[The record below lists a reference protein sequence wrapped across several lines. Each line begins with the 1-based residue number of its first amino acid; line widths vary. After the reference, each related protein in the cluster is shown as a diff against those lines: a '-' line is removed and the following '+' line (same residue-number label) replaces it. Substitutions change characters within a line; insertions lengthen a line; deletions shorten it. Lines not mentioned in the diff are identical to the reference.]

1 MAKESD
7 VSKHVEA
14 FGARLRALG
23 YAPFTHAAKL
33 RFVLQFAQWV
43 ETKGLPTEDVD
54 ETWLEK
60 ATKHFPTCFAER
72 RKALQQFL
80 EHLRERGIAAPLA
93 TDNDDSLTAVLQRR
107 YATYLRQER
116 GLVAVTLVNYLGFV
130 QLLLAE
136 RFKSGRVQPAHLTH
150 RDVAK
155 FMLRHVQT
163 MSPGRA
169 KLMGTALRSFLGFLF
184 LSAETTTDL
193 SRAVPSVRQFRQR
206 AVPKYITSEEVE
218 RVLAACDLTTPIGR
232 RDHAILLLL
241 ARIGLRGG
249 EVVKLELGDIR
260 WREGE
265 LIVRGK
271 GFVRDRLPLPKD
283 VGEALTRYLTRDRPA
298 CSSRSVFVRMRAPQR
313 GFLSTAAV
321 TTIVEKALDRSGLLP
336 SLRGSHLFRH
346 SLATGMIR
354 RGATMAEIGQLLR
367 HRSPETTELYAKVD
381 FAGLRGVSLPWPE
394 ETGGAR

>member
-1 MAKESD
+1 MATNFTE
-7 VSKHVEA
+7 HIEA
-14 FGARLRALG
+14 FGARLRSLG
-23 YAPFTHAAKL
+23 YAPFTHRAKI
-33 RFVLQFAQWV
+33 RFVSQFATWV
-43 ETKGLPTEDVD
+43 QTRGLSIEDID
-54 ETWLEK
+54 ETWIEK
-60 ATKHFPTCFAER
+60 GIKHRPTCVAER

-80 EHLRERGIAAPLA
+80 AHLRERGIASQPARDS
-93 TDNDDSLTAVLQRR
+93 DNSPAAVLERR
-107 YATYLRQER
+107 YATYLRDER
-116 GLVAVTLVNYLGFV
+116 GLVAVTLINYLGFIRRF
-130 QLLLAE
+130 LAE
-136 RFKSGRVQPAHLTH
+136 RFGLGSVQPACLTH
-150 RDVAK
+150 REVAE
-155 FMLRHVQT
+155 FMLRHVQA
-163 MSPGRA
+163 MSPARA

-206 AVPKYITSEEVE
+206 TVPKYITSAEVE
-218 RVLAACDLTTPIGR
+218 RVLATCDLTTPVGR

-241 ARIGLRGG
+241 ARLGLRGG

-271 GFVRDRLPLPKD
+271 GFVRDRLPLSKD
-283 VGEALTRYLTRDRPA
+283 VGEALTRYLTHDRPA
-298 CSSRSVFVRMRAPQR
+298 CRPRSVFLRMRAPQR

-321 TTIVEKALDRSGLLP
+321 TTIVEKALDRSGLLA
-336 SLRGSHLFRH
+336 SLRGAHLFRH

-381 FAGLRGVSLPWPE
+381 FAGLRDVSLPWPE

>member
-1 MAKESD
+1 MATDIGEQIED
-7 VSKHVEA
+7 
-14 FGARLRALG
+14 FGARLRSLG
-23 YAPFTHAAKL
+23 YTPLTHRAKV
-33 RFVLQFAQWV
+33 RFVSQFARWAK
-43 ETKGLPTEDVD
+43 TKGLSTEDVD
-54 ETWLEK
+54 ETWIEK
-60 ATKHFPTCFAER
+60 AIKHRATCVAER

-80 EHLRERGIAAPLA
+80 EHLRERGVASQPAR
-93 TDNDDSLTAVLQRR
+93 DNDNSSAAVLERR
-107 YATYLRQER
+107 YATYLREER
-116 GLVAVTLVNYLGFV
+116 GLVAVTLINYLGFIRSF
-130 QLLLAE
+130 LAE
-136 RFKSGRVQPAHLTH
+136 RFGGGAVRPARLTH
-150 RDVAK
+150 YDVAK

-193 SRAVPSVRQFRQR
+193 SRAVPSVRRFRQR
-206 AVPKYITSEEVE
+206 AVPQYITSEEVE
-218 RVLAACDLTTPIGR
+218 SVLAACDLTTPIGR

-241 ARIGLRGG
+241 ARLGLRGG

-283 VGEALTRYLTRDRPA
+283 VGEALTRYLMRDRPA

-321 TTIVEKALDRSGLLP
+321 TTIVETALDRSGLLP
-336 SLRGSHLFRH
+336 SLRGAHLFRH

-381 FAGLRGVSLPWPE
+381 FAGLRDVSLPWPE

>member
-1 MAKESD
+1 MATDIGEQIED
-7 VSKHVEA
+7 
-14 FGARLRALG
+14 FGARLRSLG
-23 YAPFTHAAKL
+23 YAPLTHRAKV
-33 RFVLQFAQWV
+33 RFVSQFARWAK
-43 ETKGLPTEDVD
+43 TNGLSTEDFD
-54 ETWLEK
+54 ETWIEK
-60 ATKHFPTCFAER
+60 AIKRRATCVAER

-80 EHLRERGIAAPLA
+80 EHLRERGIASQPA
-93 TDNDDSLTAVLQRR
+93 TDSDNSPAAVLERR
-107 YATYLRQER
+107 YATYLREER
-116 GLVAVTLVNYLGFV
+116 GLVAVTLINYLGFIRSF
-130 QLLLAE
+130 LAE
-136 RFKSGRVQPAHLTH
+136 RFGRGAVRPARLAHH
-150 RDVAK
+150 DVAK

-218 RVLAACDLTTPIGR
+218 RVLAACDPTTPIGR

-241 ARIGLRGG
+241 ARLGLRGG

-271 GFVRDRLPLPKD
+271 GFVRDRLPLPKE

-298 CSSRSVFVRMRAPQR
+298 CRSRSVFVRMRAPQR

-336 SLRGSHLFRH
+336 SLRGAHLFRH

-381 FAGLRGVSLPWPE
+381 FAGLRDVSLPWPE